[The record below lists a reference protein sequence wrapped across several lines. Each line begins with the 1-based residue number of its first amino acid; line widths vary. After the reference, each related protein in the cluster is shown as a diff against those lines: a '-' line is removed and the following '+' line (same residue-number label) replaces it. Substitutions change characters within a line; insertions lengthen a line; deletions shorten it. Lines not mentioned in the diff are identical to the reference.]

1 MARLRLCSHDSRVID
16 TEWAFNR
23 AHLGSILIRMEYDTM
38 YTFNPETAN
47 IDEIEAWYGEREKT
61 LFRAVMDLKGVL
73 NSAGDNRPSENIEAV
88 RLAYWLLNIAS
99 EGDDVPEYYADV
111 KLNGIALG
119 QIIMEHTNPDGLVK
133 KRLWFDV
140 AEHIGPDFAQGMY
153 HAAVFVSKVA

>member
-1 MARLRLCSHDSRVID
+1 MDSIND
-16 TEWAFNR
+16 AGL
-23 AHLGSILIRMEYDTM
+23 A
-38 YTFNPETAN
+38 
-47 IDEIEAWYGEREKT
+47 EAEAATKERELNVAIKNVRGC
-61 LFRAVMDLKGVL
+61 LFRTDL
-73 NSAGDNRPSENIEAV
+73 NRPSELIEAV

-99 EGDDVPEYYADV
+99 EGNDVPEYSSYV

-119 QIIMEHTNPDGLVK
+119 QVIMEHTNPDGLVK

>member
-1 MARLRLCSHDSRVID
+1 MNTINL
-16 TEWAFNR
+16 
-23 AHLGSILIRMEYDTM
+23 
-38 YTFNPETAN
+38 ETAN
-47 IDEIEAWYGEREKT
+47 IDEIEEWHEEREKT
-61 LFRAVMDLKGVL
+61 LLEAMNTVRSVL
-73 NSAGDNRPSENIEAV
+73 QETNNNRPSENIEAV

-99 EGDDVPEYYADV
+99 EGDDVPEYFSDV

-119 QIIMEHTNPDGLVK
+119 QVIMEHTNPDGLVK